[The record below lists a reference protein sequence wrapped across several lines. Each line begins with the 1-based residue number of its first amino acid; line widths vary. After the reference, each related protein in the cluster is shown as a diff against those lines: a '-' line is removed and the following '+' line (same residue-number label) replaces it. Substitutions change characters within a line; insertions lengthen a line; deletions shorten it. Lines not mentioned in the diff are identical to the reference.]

1 MRSPALRQGATGRR
15 RTALRGKGLPRIPPL
30 GATALAQESRQMHA
44 ALHIQT
50 SPAESVTQLLH
61 DSRNGHPDAWNRI
74 YSLVY
79 ADLHRVARAH
89 LRRQLRPE
97 FSPTSLISETWL
109 RLASAAADASC
120 QSHLTSLFAR
130 AMRFV
135 LVDEA
140 RRRLTEK
147 RGEGGEWLSL
157 ESAADAGEESFESL
171 LSLSQALESLEQV
184 DERLVQVVELRYFG
198 GLNDLEI
205 AQVLDVNERTVR
217 RDWRKAR
224 AYLIR
229 QLEGDDADAA

>member
-1 MRSPALRQGATGRR
+1 
-15 RTALRGKGLPRIPPL
+15 
-30 GATALAQESRQMHA
+30 MHA
-44 ALHIQT
+44 ALSTQIEA
-50 SPAESVTQLLH
+50 SESVTQLLH
-61 DSRNGHPDAWNRI
+61 DSRNGHPEAWNRI

-109 RLASAAADASC
+109 RLANAAADASC

-147 RGEGGEWLSL
+147 RGEGSDPLPLELGMDARGESI
-157 ESAADAGEESFESL
+157 ESL
-171 LSLSQALESLEQV
+171 LALSQALESLEQV
-184 DERLVQVVELRYFG
+184 DERLAQVVDLRYFG

-205 AQVLDVNERTVR
+205 ARALNVNERTVR

-229 QLEGDDADAA
+229 QLEGDDAASALPIA